1 MRRVWLS
8 TFRVFIIRT
17 IAASTCDTSKLI
29 IPTTFVYSSSFD
41 EARVFILP
49 FGEFV
54 FRANSF
60 LRGKATAE
68 ERDLI
73 LAVLEHSLS
82 SACVF
87 LYSFFHLDGINL
99 QSPISANHKLPT
111 VEWAWALELSSLVQM
126 ETKEY
131 LYSIKRSAESFI
143 EFERIIV
150 LHIPAFW
157 QLKEV
162 GGKFMRIKENLLFAT
177 W

>member
-1 MRRVWLS
+1 
-8 TFRVFIIRT
+8 
-17 IAASTCDTSKLI
+17 
-29 IPTTFVYSSSFD
+29 
-41 EARVFILP
+41 
-49 FGEFV
+49 
-54 FRANSF
+54 
-60 LRGKATAE
+60 
-68 ERDLI
+68 
-73 LAVLEHSLS
+73 
-82 SACVF
+82 
-87 LYSFFHLDGINL
+87 
-99 QSPISANHKLPT
+99 
-111 VEWAWALELSSLVQM
+111 M